1 MRTRLFG
8 LFAVAAVAVM
18 ACSAPVAR
26 TPEQAVDADAA
37 WGGAEAEG
45 LAPVPARPA
54 VVEVVDPSSLT
65 LDGNLSPRA
74 TAEESGSST
83 SSAPITSTSTTTT
96 SSPPS
101 SSERVPRSRTAPQ
114 PKASG
119 GGESTDEPVFE
130 AEPVRPL
137 DLAGVPTDDA
147 GIGASESG
155 RVPQAAVGG
164 WAAFDAALRDALL
177 RNGNTAASVAV
188 SIGGDV
194 VHTAAFGTRVPGTVT
209 EISPDD
215 RFRIAS
221 ISKTITAVT
230 LLQLVQDGVVGL
242 DEPVGARI
250 AQHLGVPNASGGSQ
264 HLTIRS
270 LLTHTTGY
278 GKHYGTFFGNGAAD
292 CRHAGSI
299 GLIQGGGGGGY
310 SYSNMNY
317 CLAGIAI
324 EAVTGRGYEDA
335 VYEKLLT
342 PLGLSGLRLAP
353 TFDPGPGETQHVTT
367 AGRNYMETLGAAGS
381 WIASPTDL
389 VTILD
394 ALDPSTP
401 GWKPLADDMLR
412 QMLTPVYGEFGQRG
426 YGMGMIL
433 YGGGRYGHT
442 GTIENTHAMVQN
454 RGDGVIW
461 SVTVAGPYPDDTP
474 NLEGII
480 NGAFEAGGF
489 ISP

>member
-1 MRTRLFG
+1 MRTRLFE
-8 LFAVAAVAVM
+8 LLAVVAVAAT
-18 ACSAPVAR
+18 ACSALAAR
-26 TPEQAVDADAA
+26 APEHAADADAA
-37 WGGAEAEG
+37 RGGAEAEG
-45 LAPVPARPA
+45 LAPVPAQPA
-54 VVEVVDPSSLT
+54 VAEVVNPSSLT
-65 LDGNLSPRA
+65 LDENLNLA
-74 TAEESGSST
+74 VTAEGSGSST
-83 SSAPITSTSTTTT
+83 PSTPTTSASTTTT
-96 SSPPS
+96 VSPPS
-101 SSERVPRSRTAPQ
+101 SSERVPRSRTTPQ
-114 PKASG
+114 PEASG
-119 GGESTDEPVFE
+119 KGESADEPVFD

-137 DLAGVPTDDA
+137 DLASLPPDDA
-147 GIGASESG
+147 GIGASETG
-155 RVPQAAVGG
+155 PVPRAAVGG
-164 WAAFDAALRDALL
+164 WAAFDAALSDSLL
-177 RNGNTAASVAV
+177 RYGNTAASVAV

-194 VHTAAFGTRVPGTVT
+194 VHSSAFGTRVPGTVT
-209 EISPDD
+209 EVSPDD

-242 DEPVGARI
+242 DEPIGARL

-264 HLTIRS
+264 HLTVGS

-278 GKHYGTFFGNGAAD
+278 GKYYGTFFGNGAAD

-310 SYSNMNY
+310 RYSNMNY

-324 EAVTGRGYEDA
+324 EALTGRGYEDA
-335 VYEKLLT
+335 VYENLLT

-401 GWKPLADDMLR
+401 GWKPLTDDTLR